1 MRPPKPAAAEAADPV
16 VADPAVADPAVAAR
30 RMLVAPACAAAML
43 GISTRVRHVS
53 AAEHARAKKGLASTL
68 AWASAERMLVTDTS
82 PVMTKDTSAA
92 APQGPISPGAG
103 FPIAATELAATD
115 LAATERD

>member
-1 MRPPKPAAAEAADPV
+1 MRPPKPAAAEAAAADPV
-16 VADPAVADPAVAAR
+16 VADPAVAAR
-30 RMLVAPACAAAML
+30 RILVAPACAAAML
-43 GISTRVRHVS
+43 RISTRVRHVS